1 MKILLLAFVVTQIG
15 IDLIVYGWLSSLES
29 RLYTLEDEDCS
40 FRNNLSKKVN
50 ELQKMLINLCRTE
63 GDRDG

>member
-29 RLYTLEDEDCS
+29 RLYTLEDEDCY

-50 ELQKMLINLCRTE
+50 ELQKMIINLCRTE
-63 GDRDG
+63 GERNG